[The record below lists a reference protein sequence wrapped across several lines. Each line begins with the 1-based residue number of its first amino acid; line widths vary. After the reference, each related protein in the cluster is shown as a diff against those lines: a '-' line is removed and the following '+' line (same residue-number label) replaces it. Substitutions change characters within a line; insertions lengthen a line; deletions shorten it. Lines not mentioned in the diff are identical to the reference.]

1 MSVSLLGRLPEA
13 LPVARLLS
21 EEAEHAGKFLGL
33 PLWIWQFL
41 NLALFIALLYK
52 LIAKPLTEA
61 FRQRQVDI
69 ENRRKEAEKQRAH
82 VQQLAADLRERTAKV
97 EREIAEI
104 RKQGQLDGE
113 EARAALA
120 TRADE
125 EAARIRKDAGEEIER
140 RLAEAKAELRRT
152 AADLTAAT
160 AAETLA
166 REITPADRER
176 LLADSVARLK
186 DAR

>member
-1 MSVSLLGRLPEA
+1 
-13 LPVARLLS
+13 
-21 EEAEHAGKFLGL
+21 L

-61 FRQRQVDI
+61 FRQRQVEI

-104 RKQGQLDGE
+104 RKQGLADGE

-120 TRADE
+120 VRADE
-125 EAARIRKDAGEEIER
+125 EAARIRKDASEELDR

-176 LLADSVARLK
+176 LLADSVAGMK

>member
-1 MSVSLLGRLPEA
+1 MAHLSVSFPIT
-13 LPVARLLS
+13 RLLS

-41 NLALFIALLYK
+41 NLALFLALLYK
-52 LIAKPLTEA
+52 LVAKPLTEA
-61 FRQRQVDI
+61 FRQRQVEI

-82 VQQLAADLRERTAKV
+82 VQQLAADLRERTARV
-97 EREIAEI
+97 
-104 RKQGQLDGE
+104 
-113 EARAALA
+113 EARAQ
-120 TRADE
+120 E
-125 EAARIRKDAGEEIER
+125 EAERIRKDSGEEIER

-152 AADLTAAT
+152 AADLTAA
-160 AAETLA
+160 AATETLA

>member
-1 MSVSLLGRLPEA
+1 M
-13 LPVARLLS
+13 
-21 EEAEHAGKFLGL
+21 

-61 FRQRQVDI
+61 FRQRQVEI

-104 RKQGQLDGE
+104 RKQGLADGE

-120 TRADE
+120 VRADE
-125 EAARIRKDAGEEIER
+125 EAARIRKDASEELDR

-176 LLADSVARLK
+176 LLADSVAGMK

>member
-1 MSVSLLGRLPEA
+1 MSVSLLGRLPEV

-21 EEAEHAGKFLGL
+21 EEAEHAEKFLGL

-61 FRQRQVDI
+61 FRQRQVEI

-104 RKQGQLDGE
+104 RKQGQADGE

-120 TRADE
+120 VRADE
-125 EAARIRKDAGEEIER
+125 EAARIRRDAGEEIER
-140 RLAEAKAELRRT
+140 RLAAAKAELRQAAAEQT
-152 AADLTAAT
+152 AASASRILTRRDHAGRPAA
-160 AAETLA
+160 AARPKA
-166 REITPADRER
+166 WRR
-176 LLADSVARLK
+176 
-186 DAR
+186 

>member
-1 MSVSLLGRLPEA
+1 MVRLAEVV
-13 LPVARLLS
+13 PVARLLS
-21 EEAEHAGKFLGL
+21 EEAEHAEKFLGL
-33 PLWIWQFL
+33 PMGVWEFL
-41 NLALFIALLYK
+41 NLALFILLLYK

-61 FRQRQVDI
+61 FRGRQIEI

-120 TRADE
+120 ARADV
-125 EAARIRKDAGEEIER
+125 EAERIRKDAGEEIER
-140 RLAEAKAELRRT
+140 RLADAKAQLRRT
-152 AADLTAAT
+152 AAELTAA
-160 AAETLA
+160 AASETLA
-166 REITPADRER
+166 REITPADRQR
-176 LLADSVARLK
+176 LLAESVATLK